1 MTLPNCL
8 FACSV
13 VVIPDGET
21 RKIETF
27 SVFCVTMIFSVFAY
41 VWLLIILVVH
51 SPDRVEVWEA
61 AVTLAFIPVLVF
73 SSWCVQGIVIAISRV
88 WHQYPVLLTL
98 NSTLS

>member
-1 MTLPNCL
+1 MN
-8 FACSV
+8 
-13 VVIPDGET
+13 
-21 RKIETF
+21 
-27 SVFCVTMIFSVFAY
+27 
-41 VWLLIILVVH
+41 

-88 WHQYPVLLTL
+88 WHHNVLQHLTL

>member
-41 VWLLIILVVH
+41 VWLLIILVVN

-61 AVTLAFIPVLVF
+61 AVTLAFIPVVVF
-73 SSWCVQGIVIAISRV
+73 ASWCVVSAKILKKLRLKNMGKSRKK
-88 WHQYPVLLTL
+88 
-98 NSTLS
+98 N

>member
-1 MTLPNCL
+1 MN
-8 FACSV
+8 
-13 VVIPDGET
+13 
-21 RKIETF
+21 
-27 SVFCVTMIFSVFAY
+27 
-41 VWLLIILVVH
+41 

-88 WHQYPVLLTL
+88 CHQYPVLLTL